1 MTVSKKKRPKP
12 EVRVVATSIQTSAD
26 LRAALADTMLG
37 VMNGTIDPADA
48 EAINKFATKVNRAQR
63 AQLRRRSGPRT

>member
-1 MTVSKKKRPKP
+1 VSKKKSPKP

-37 VMNGTIDPADA
+37 VLNGTIDVAEA
-48 EAINKFATKVNRAQR
+48 EAINKFAAKVNRAHRTQLKRDR
-63 AQLRRRSGPRT
+63 AR